1 MGHEGHDHDHD
12 HEHGHDHHHDHD
24 HDHHHHHEDVPH
36 ESLASFGH
44 APRRDLTG
52 VAQVLHVDPIGG
64 AAGDMLIA
72 ALTDVGVDFAAM
84 QHAIDAMK
92 LGGFRLERGRRD
104 KHAIAAASFDVVVDE
119 KAQPARDYA
128 TIARMLDES
137 ALDPRVK
144 ELAQRTF
151 LRLGEAE
158 AKVHRQ
164 PLDHVH
170 FHEVGGVDAIVDVVG
185 ACAGIAWLEARAG
198 GDGRLGITISPLP
211 VGQGRARGA
220 HGSIPVPAPAAL
232 ELMIGLPVRDA
243 ALPAGVDAELVTPT
257 GAALLRAFSELLPC
271 SLAGWPAMSP
281 LAIGYGAGRRDLHDR
296 PNVVRL
302 VLGTPLHSAPRRGT
316 HVVLEANVDDTT
328 GEIAGAA
335 IEALLAE
342 GALDAWA
349 QPITMKK
356 GRPALLL
363 GVITTPERRD
373 ELARSLLSHTGSLG
387 VRFREVSRLERAR
400 RFVDVETRY
409 GSVRV
414 KIADGDGLPIV
425 VHPELDACR
434 TLADKHHVPVR
445 EVIRE
450 AIAAASR

>member
-1 MGHEGHDHDHD
+1 MGHEGHEHD
-12 HEHGHDHHHDHD
+12 HEHDHHA
-24 HDHHHHHEDVPH
+24 HEHAHEHAHVPD
-36 ESLASFGH
+36 ESRSSFDPTPAIGLG
-44 APRRDLTG
+44 A
-52 VAQVLHVDPIGG
+52 VARILHIDPIGG

-72 ALTDVGVDFAAM
+72 ALGDLGVDFAAM
-84 QHAIDAMK
+84 QGAIDAMQ
-92 LGGFRLERGRRD
+92 LTGFHLERGRRD

-119 KAQPARDYA
+119 KQQPPRDYS
-128 TIARMLDES
+128 TIDRMLDES
-137 ALDPRVK
+137 SLPPRTKALAR
-144 ELAQRTF
+144 RTF

-158 AKVHRQ
+158 AKIHRQ
-164 PLDHVH
+164 PLERVH

-185 ACAGIAWLEARAG
+185 VCAGIAWLEAEAG
-198 GDGRLGITISPLP
+198 GEGRLGISLSPLP
-211 VGQGRARGA
+211 LGEGRTRGA

-232 ELMIGLPVRDA
+232 ELLIGLPVRDA
-243 ALPAGVDAELVTPT
+243 ALPAGFDAELVTPT
-257 GAALLRAFSELLPC
+257 GAALLHAMTELLPS
-271 SLAGWPAMSP
+271 SLGRWPAMSP
-281 LAIGYGAGRRDLHDR
+281 RAIGYGAGRRDLPDR

-302 VLGTPLHSAPRRGT
+302 VLGTPLPIAASAPAT

-363 GVITTPERRD
+363 GVMTTLDRAD
-373 ELARSLLSHTGSLG
+373 ELSRALLSHTGSLG
-387 VRFREVSRLERAR
+387 VRRSEVSRVERPR

-409 GSVRV
+409 GTVSVKV
-414 KIADGDGLPIV
+414 ADGDGLPVV

-434 TLADKHHVPVR
+434 ARADAHHVPVR
-445 EVIRE
+445 EVIRA
-450 AIAAASR
+450 AIAAFRQD